1 MGSIPGEGIKLLDAT
16 ELPSPDHAPPRK
28 IPPPPNATKIL
39 GAATKIRH
47 SQINVLKKKI
57 AEEKT
62 QVRQGVGQWQRRNS
76 RWRCCAGRMVDG
88 GNSWGALPQL
98 SRLARWVLIQTQ
110 EEWGQ
115 ERSQRMAG
123 GQKPAAG
130 PEERGGLSRPWFPSP
145 GARQSWAES
154 AGSVNGEKL
163 SWAGSLLNHHSH
175 GDWVR
180 RTKKGTVALE
190 SEEHHLL
197 RLPAPGAQAQGR
209 RGEVA
214 IVWKH
219 RASLNSTLVKPLVA
233 SQSQAL
239 GKIPQKRLAF
249 HQEAKELRVGKGST
263 LPRGQRALPKIAVSK
278 LVGWMFLLLNFL
290 SFPLPSLEL
299 MFLWRGSPRNRLNT
313 WGSYASF
320 CYLPHCCRQE
330 LQQMRQMCVTTA
342 WTQGCENL
350 GQGLGGEGKS
360 REQGWELTMQPELRL
375 I

>member
-1 MGSIPGEGIKLLDAT
+1 MAEKKQQT
-16 ELPSPDHAPPRK
+16 EVLCWEDGGRGQLTGG
-28 IPPPPNATKIL
+28 PPPTHGGPCP
-39 GAATKIRH
+39 
-47 SQINVLKKKI
+47 
-57 AEEKT
+57 
-62 QVRQGVGQWQRRNS
+62 NS
-76 RWRCCAGRMVDG
+76 R
-88 GNSWGALPQL
+88 GALPQR
-98 SRLARWVLIQTQ
+98 SRLARWALVQTQ

-115 ERSQRMAG
+115 ERSQRMPG

-130 PEERGGLSRPWFPSP
+130 PEERGGLSRPWLPSP
-145 GARQSWAES
+145 GARQSWGES
-154 AGSVNGEKL
+154 AGSANGEKL

-197 RLPAPGAQAQGR
+197 RLPAPGAPAQGR
-209 RGEVA
+209 RGEVTVA
-214 IVWKH
+214 WKH

-239 GKIPQKRLAF
+239 GKIPQKGLAF
-249 HQEAKELRVGKGST
+249 HQEAKELGVGKGST
-263 LPRGQRALPKIAVSK
+263 LSRGQRALPKIAVSK

-313 WGSYASF
+313 WGSHASF

-330 LQQMRQMCVTTA
+330 LQQMRQMCVDHSLNTGMWEPGA
-342 WTQGCENL
+342 GAGW
-350 GQGLGGEGKS
+350 GGK
-360 REQGWELTMQPELRL
+360 EQGTRVGTYNAARIKANIKTHGRRPLLL
-375 I
+375 